1 MDGMGFQLMAL
12 GAEVG
17 PWAVPRAQGSA
28 VRVTAVQP
36 WVRVALFSRWLRS
49 PISNVCSTGW
59 ETPVAPFSPGPAP
72 LLQWFLFSLT
82 ANSGIAYHPVA
93 LIIADSIGRLDHKD
107 VVWFTMLNA
116 RPHGQIY
123 PFWLADGGPVY
134 TALFWALAFCGLIL
148 YCTYG
153 RL

>member
-28 VRVTAVQP
+28 VRVTAIQP
-36 WVRVALFSRWLRS
+36 WVHVALFSRWLRS
-49 PISNVCSTGW
+49 PVSNVCSTGW
-59 ETPVAPFSPGPAP
+59 ETPVATFSPGPAP
-72 LLQWFLFSLT
+72 LLQWFPFSLT
-82 ANSGIAYHPVA
+82 ADSGIAYRSVA
-93 LIIADSIGRLDHKD
+93 TGKLDHED
-107 VVWFTMLNA
+107 VAWFTMLNA
-116 RPHGQIY
+116 SPHGQVY

-134 TALFWALAFCGLIL
+134 TALFWALVFCGLIP

-153 RL
+153 